1 MARRQNPKIERTLKR
16 TATKHLNIGS
26 CYISTYIK
34 DPYTED
40 ATVRCFPIRLASDT
54 VRQKGTP

>member
-34 DPYTED
+34 DPYT
-40 ATVRCFPIRLASDT
+40 VLP
-54 VRQKGTP
+54 